1 MNSSKVV
8 PIDSILPSVIKP
20 ITTDNI
26 STDNISTDNILAS
39 KTTNSNIICTSLWQ
53 TSIIKP
59 DKK

>member
-26 STDNISTDNILAS
+26 STDNILAS
-39 KTTNSNIICTSLWQ
+39 KTTNSNIICTSPWQ